1 MQNGMLKGMVNS
13 GERTLATGGVQRAL
27 APTHK
32 AMSASWWPQ
41 HWASG
46 EDLHY
51 PQTFGQLL
59 IQSAK
64 EAAAIARG
72 EDVDFVLSAPRGYM
86 SPELK
91 ATIDKV
97 HKPSPDIAGVK
108 EDLKEWADSLKLGN
122 EDSPGGRTLRK
133 ALRVIE
139 QQSDEIKSKRL
150 HDRYY
155 SGYHDEAFDEALRV
169 IEQMEAVRRQ
179 DLRDFNRLQGDLSR
193 AQARCEELERS
204 AEGYRA
210 SYLIAHGERAEA
222 QATIERL
229 EGLMEG
235 IARLANTDPWRTFD
249 GMIQDMGQ
257 IDDLARSALAQ
268 GRGE

>member
-1 MQNGMLKGMVNS
+1 MTTQEQINEHLLGGGYCPACDGRGGWDEYAGIGNWIVCPKCKG
-13 GERTLATGGVQRAL
+13 RKRL
-27 APTHK
+27 
-32 AMSASWWPQ
+32 
-41 HWASG
+41 
-46 EDLHY
+46 
-51 PQTFGQLL
+51 
-59 IQSAK
+59 
-64 EAAAIARG
+64 
-72 EDVDFVLSAPRGYM
+72 
-86 SPELK
+86 
-91 ATIDKV
+91 
-97 HKPSPDIAGVK
+97 PSPSPQVAPQ
-108 EDLKEWADSLKLGN
+108 
-122 EDSPGGRTLRK
+122 PGGEEYFAGLPEKYQNNTVSPSPQGD
-133 ALRVIE
+133 AGE
-139 QQSDEIKSKRL
+139 RL

>member
-72 EDVDFVLSAPRGYM
+72 EL
-86 SPELK
+86 
-91 ATIDKV
+91 
-97 HKPSPDIAGVK
+97 SPDVVRVK
-108 EDLKEWADSLKLGN
+108 E
-122 EDSPGGRTLRK
+122 
-133 ALRVIE
+133 
-139 QQSDEIKSKRL
+139 RL

-222 QATIERL
+222 HATIERL
-229 EGLMEG
+229 TAALERVGK
-235 IARLANTDPWRTFD
+235 ISNTDPWRTFD
-249 GMIQDMGQ
+249 AMIQDMQ
-257 IDDLARSALAQ
+257 LIDDIARSAL

>member
-32 AMSASWWPQ
+32 AMSASWWVG

-72 EDVDFVLSAPRGYM
+72 EL
-86 SPELK
+86 
-91 ATIDKV
+91 
-97 HKPSPDIAGVK
+97 SPDVVRVK
-108 EDLKEWADSLKLGN
+108 E
-122 EDSPGGRTLRK
+122 
-133 ALRVIE
+133 
-139 QQSDEIKSKRL
+139 RL